1 MKPLDHRSPGN
12 RPNCNVPGAIQRRGR
27 VKRTRKRQGTTLH
40 PCVRPFNSLPPVP
53 RTPWNHLFPVW
64 PGTVHISC
72 RVARSSRGCNII
84 SSESRVKGCYYAYPM
99 AGRSSYVSRAFR
111 SQQKRSSIAFLD
123 KSWLADPPQ
132 ANCPPPRHRDFAN
145 LCALH
150 IRIVA
155 DRCSKISLRFGR
167 CFYRERYLSDRIF
180 RDECGIIKGRI
191 VSHSFHSA

>member
-132 ANCPPPRHRDFAN
+132 ANCPPPTPSRFREFMCITHPDSCRSVQQNFFA
-145 LCALH
+145 
-150 IRIVA
+150 VW
-155 DRCSKISLRFGR
+155 SLL
-167 CFYRERYLSDRIF
+167 LSRTLSLGSYF
-180 RDECGIIKGRI
+180 SRRMWNNKRT
-191 VSHSFHSA
+191 HSFA